1 MAVGRRLRPAA
12 LLDTIVSH
20 AVRLAHPDR
29 TLDALVV
36 AGQAAVRVIA
46 VGMAHDLSKISVK
59 YMPKYRRM
67 SVRFPSISVR
77 ISHLVE
83 LDAAVDV
90 VTLAGQALAA
100 ALALV
105 VVVAADE
112 EARLVLGHDRK
123 VLPVVLAPPVLAVET
138 SRGNALKAVHAL
150 SITIK
155 VPDQFILK
163 IE

>member
-1 MAVGRRLRPAA
+1 MFAELCNALACLGVGSVESRVAVGRRLRPAA
-12 LLDTIVSH
+12 LLDTIVGH

-29 TLDALVV
+29 ALDALVV

-46 VGMAHDLSKISVK
+46 VGMAHD
-59 YMPKYRRM
+59 
-67 SVRFPSISVR
+67 
-77 ISHLVE
+77 LVE

-105 VVVAADE
+105 VVVAADQ

-123 VLPVVLAPPVLAVET
+123 VLPVVCAPPVLAIET

-155 VPDQFILK
+155 VPD
-163 IE
+163 